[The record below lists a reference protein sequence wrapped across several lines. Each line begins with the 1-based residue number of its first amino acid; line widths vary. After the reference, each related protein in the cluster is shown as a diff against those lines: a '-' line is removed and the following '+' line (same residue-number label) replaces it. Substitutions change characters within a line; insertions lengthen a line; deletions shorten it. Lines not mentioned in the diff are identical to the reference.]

1 MCFQVNNRVSKLIIF
16 PSYVSKLIITDKLL
30 LILGSRISGNIVLC
44 PTCPLK
50 GITASM
56 YEVKDDHSRGQ
67 LIEEIKLTENSGR
80 FFNFKKIESGKNSS
94 IK

>member
-1 MCFQVNNRVSKLIIF
+1 MLSFLHSKSSPVSFFVLMRH
-16 PSYVSKLIITDKLL
+16 PDKLL

-80 FFNFKKIESGKNSS
+80 FFNFKKIESGKNNS